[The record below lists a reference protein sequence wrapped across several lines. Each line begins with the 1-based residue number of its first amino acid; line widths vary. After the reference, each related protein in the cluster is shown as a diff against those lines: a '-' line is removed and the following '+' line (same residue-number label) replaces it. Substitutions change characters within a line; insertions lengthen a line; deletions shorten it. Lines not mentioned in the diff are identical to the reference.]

1 MRVTWYVSAE
11 NVHLCSGDLYVYWPT
26 TNQPASYSFA
36 TVRSPKRGFN
46 LVRVDFGPELLPA
59 EREAFMQNL
68 LLIAEIRYNDLI
80 GNKHEQTV

>member
-1 MRVTWYVSAE
+1 VRVTWYVSAE
-11 NVHLCSGDLYVYWPT
+11 NVQLCGGDLYVYWADTNPPT
-26 TNQPASYSFA
+26 HSFA